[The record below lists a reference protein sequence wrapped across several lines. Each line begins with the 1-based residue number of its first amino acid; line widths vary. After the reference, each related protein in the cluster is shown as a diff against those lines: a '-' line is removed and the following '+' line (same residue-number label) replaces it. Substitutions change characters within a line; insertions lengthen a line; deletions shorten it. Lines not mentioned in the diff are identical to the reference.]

1 MFECVRDSVSHA
13 QALFLMSLGLGMAW
27 CMRNWL
33 KSRKTVHGKEE
44 HMELEEGA
52 R

>member
-1 MFECVRDSVSHA
+1 MNDVRDSVSHA

-27 CMRNWL
+27 CVRNRL
-33 KSRKTVHGKEE
+33 KRRKIVHGKEK